1 MNSIH
6 LSQARRIMQSP
17 REFSLRFLTA
27 KGEIRDIPRAISL
40 KWDFDTGTRTIK
52 CFPSN
57 QIRRIRDC
65 LILAINDI
73 EIYI

>member
-1 MNSIH
+1 MESIH
-6 LSQARRIMQSP
+6 LSQARAIMQRS
-17 REFSLRFLTA
+17 RFSIRFLTA
-27 KGEIRDIPRAISL
+27 DGKCRHVKEAISL

-65 LILAINDI
+65 LILEINDI
-73 EIYI
+73 EVYI